1 MLHGWIKDENHERIK
16 INLTIKTDNNW
27 HKTLH
32 DDDEIPKLIMLS
44 TQPIN
49 ESMIIPTKISTSPAY
64 NIAFGW
70 SKKNSLS
77 DQSYIFL
84 PISFCT
90 FNRVKKLG
98 TFEITIWSELKPFDW
113 Y

>member
-1 MLHGWIKDENHERIK
+1 
-16 INLTIKTDNNW
+16 
-27 HKTLH
+27 
-32 DDDEIPKLIMLS
+32 MLS

-49 ESMIIPTKISTSPAY
+49 KSIWLYLWKSLCPPY

-84 PISFCT
+84 PISFCA